1 MLKKVLMFVVMAAI
15 FIGSFSAVN
24 LRAYASEPYVS
35 YLYNVWGDPVPAPIP
50 YEPKT
55 IIRGQQLGIGSFN
68 NPSDIVYD
76 RKSGQIYVVDTGN
89 NRIVVMDRSGNLVSV
104 IKELNNGGEK
114 DSLNQP
120 QGIFVRDGE
129 IYVADTQ
136 NNRIVVIDAQG
147 NVLRE
152 LGPPETDMIDSSI
165 PWLPKKIAVDSA
177 GRIYVIATGINSGLV
192 ELDKNGN
199 FRTFTGANT
208 VSYSIWEYMLKQIS
222 TKEQKQRMTLY
233 VPTEYSNMAM
243 DDEDFIYVTTST
255 SASNTIDPV
264 RKLNAK
270 GNDILRRHGYVD
282 VVGDIRSIDG
292 TTSSLVDVAVDKYGV
307 YSILDYKSGRIFTYD
322 NDGNLLSA
330 FGDIGY
336 QMGNLQSPTALEYV
350 EDDIYVTDNI
360 MNSITVYTQTKYG
373 AAIKEATY
381 QYYLGDYQKSA
392 DYWKIVLQYNANC
405 DLAYI
410 GMGRIFMRNN
420 EYRKA
425 MEYFRYA
432 NAYEYYSDAYKHYRK
447 EVVEKNFGPIATV
460 ITVVGIAL
468 WITKK
473 VRSYRK
479 RDGEELYYV
488 G

>member
-1 MLKKVLMFVVMAAI
+1 MLKKALMFVFAVAL
-15 FIGSFSAVN
+15 FIGSFSVVSST
-24 LRAYASEPYVS
+24 AYASQPYTS
-35 YLYNVWGDPVPAPIP
+35 YLYNVWGDPVPAPNA

-55 IIRGQQLGIGSFN
+55 VIRGQQLGIGPFN

-76 RKSGQIYVVDTGN
+76 RKSGQVYLVDTGN
-89 NRIVVMDRSGNLVSV
+89 SRIVVMDRSGNLVSV
-104 IKELNNGGEK
+104 IRELDNGGRKE
-114 DSLNQP
+114 SLNEP
-120 QGIFVRDGE
+120 QGIFIRDGE

-136 NNRIVVIDAQG
+136 NSRIVVIDPEG

-152 LGPPETDMIDSSI
+152 FGRPETDMIDGTI
-165 PWLPKKIAVDSA
+165 AWLPKKIAVDSA
-177 GRIYVIATGINSGLV
+177 GRIYVIATGVNSGLV
-192 ELDKNGN
+192 ELDKNGD

-208 VSYSIWEYMLKQIS
+208 VSYSVWEYMLKQIS
-222 TKEQKQRMTLY
+222 TREQKARMTLY

-243 DDEDFIYVTTST
+243 DDENFIYVTTSANVSGT
-255 SASNTIDPV
+255 VDPV

-270 GNDILRRHGYVD
+270 GNDILRRLGYVD
-282 VVGDIRSIDG
+282 VVGDIRTMDG
-292 TTSSLVDVAVDKYGV
+292 TTSSLVDIAVDKYGV

-322 NDGNLLSA
+322 NDGNLLSV

-360 MNSITVYTQTKYG
+360 MNSITVYAQTEYG
-373 AAIKEATY
+373 TAIKEATY
-381 QYYLGDYQKSA
+381 QYYLGDYRKSA
-392 DYWKIVLQYNANC
+392 EYWETVLQYNANC

-410 GMGRIFMRNN
+410 GMGRIFLRNN

-447 EVVEKNFGPIATV
+447 EAVEENFGPIATAAT
-460 ITVVGIAL
+460 IGGVVL
-468 WITKK
+468 WVVMK
-473 VRSYRK
+473 VRSYR
-479 RDGEELYYV
+479 RRGEEESYYV
-488 G
+488 D